1 MNALRVHL
9 DNYLGVRRQ
18 LGFKLHYEGN
28 LLCNFVRYAELKRA
42 SFITTRLAL
51 GWAIQPSNIAP
62 MHRAKR
68 LSIVRQFAK
77 FASTLD
83 HRTEVPPEKLLPG
96 RPRRATPY
104 LYHGDDV
111 CRLVEAAQ
119 QIDPA
124 DKFKG
129 VAYATMFGFL
139 AVTGMR
145 IGEALSLDRED
156 VDLKRG
162 LVTVRRAKGN
172 KSRLVPL
179 HLSTQKALQKYADL
193 RDGRFPR
200 PLSSGF
206 FVSERGTRQYHNTV
220 RRWFRLVSCQI
231 GLRKPGDR
239 RGPRVHDLRHRFA
252 IQTMFHWYRTKTDVD
267 VHLPDLTTY
276 LGHGHVKDTYWYLSA
291 APELLE
297 LATLRLQPKEVA

>member
-1 MNALRVHL
+1 
-9 DNYLGVRRQ
+9 
-18 LGFKLHYEGN
+18 
-28 LLCNFVRYAELKRA
+28 
-42 SFITTRLAL
+42 
-51 GWAIQPSNIAP
+51 

-111 CRLVEAAQ
+111 CRLVEAAH

-179 HLSTQKALQKYADL
+179 HLSTQKALQKYANL

-252 IQTMFHWYRTKTDVD
+252 IQTMLHWYRTKTDVD

-291 APELLE
+291 VPELLK